1 MTNIRYDDTSQR
13 AEGNAYMIFVKR
25 KFRDHSF
32 WGKKI
37 MQKEAEFAT
46 FANS

>member
-1 MTNIRYDDTSQR
+1 MMGWIGLQDLGKARLYICTKKIR
-13 AEGNAYMIFVKR
+13 N
-25 KFRDHSF
+25 HSF